1 MRNPNSLPGEEK
13 LGLIVPVWFE
23 DSCAELLVV
32 LTKGVA
38 DVEVVELEM
47 ETLGDTGGGI
57 VVGKGVV
64 VGTAFTGLVVVDPK
78 RERISTLVASRATGN
93 PPFQRVNVGTLGFGF
108 TVMKL
113 KPAGRVPVSLVN
125 SQTLVRGVAAK
136 ANVGPVCVCTVKS
149 SKASVRSR
157 FPGKALA
164 LLTTGT

>member
-1 MRNPNSLPGEEK
+1 MG
-13 LGLIVPVWFE
+13 G
-23 DSCAELLVV
+23 
-32 LTKGVA
+32 
-38 DVEVVELEM
+38 
-47 ETLGDTGGGI
+47 TGGGI

-125 SQTLVRGVAAK
+125 SQTLVRGVVATLEQTWGQFAYIQP
-136 ANVGPVCVCTVKS
+136 NPLNPLSG
-149 SKASVRSR
+149 
-157 FPGKALA
+157 
-164 LLTTGT
+164 